1 MLDWDFGIIKL
12 KIPALHRKNVPEIY
26 LEWKNKV
33 EWIFRCHNYL
43 KPKNFKL
50 VVIAFIDYTIIWLDR
65 LVTNCRRNYERQVD
79 TWEKMKSLIRRRFVP
94 SHYYR
99 ELYQRLQSLSQVERV
114 LMSISMRWNL
124 LWFKLMLRRIRRL
137 LWLDSWMTLIMI

>member
-12 KIPALHRKNVPEIY
+12 KIPVFHRKNVPEIY

-33 EWIFRCHNYL
+33 EWIFRYHNYL

-50 VVIAFIDYTIIWLDR
+50 IVIAFIDYTIIWLDR
-65 LVTNCRRNYERQVD
+65 LVTNSRRNYERQVD

-124 LWFKLMLRRIRRL
+124 LWFKLMLRRIGRL